1 MASGRLADYLGKGL
15 ASERPATLD
24 LHPEAVGFWYSTDT
38 DTLSAWDG
46 VAWQEG
52 LSGGGLPDAPS
63 DGNTYGRK
71 DGAWSAVGTGGGV
84 QTIVAG
90 TGVAVDATDP
100 ENPIISATGGGGAA
114 DDVTYD
120 NSTSG
125 LAAGDVQAAIDE
137 LAAGAGGD
145 GVTSTTIQRI
155 VTSTDPNQATIDGD
169 LLIVLPVPKVV
180 AAAHS
185 DQTYGTSDSVS
196 SVSVVVPATA
206 RAGDMLIILVGSNGA
221 VATPSGYTLVTSRDA
236 PRTQVA
242 AGLMLSTA
250 FRKTA
255 GGSDAGQTI
264 TVSQAAPGRMGAVL
278 LVVRAEGSS
287 PISVVAQATDSFAA
301 ATNINHPIPN
311 AIAPSLGCLALA
323 TFACAFANTAAETTV
338 AFPVG
343 WTPVTPTVAP
353 VTPTHQR
360 LRNWVGYKRMRR
372 GEGTADA
379 GSCAHSTPTHDGS
392 SIVLILGVSS

>member
-46 VAWQEG
+46 MTWQDD

-71 DGAWSAVGTGGGV
+71 DGTWTAVG
-84 QTIVAG
+84 
-90 TGVAVDATDP
+90 
-100 ENPIISATGGGGAA
+100 SGGGGAA
-114 DDVTYD
+114 EDVTYD
-120 NSTSG
+120 NATSG
-125 LAAGDVQAAIDE
+125 LAAGNVQAAIDE

-180 AAAHS
+180 AVAQS
-185 DQTYGTSDSVS
+185 DQTYGTADSVS

-206 RAGDMLIILVGSNGA
+206 RAGDMLILLVGSRSA
-221 VATPSGYTLVTSRDA
+221 AATPSGYTFIASRDA

-242 AGLMLSTA
+242 DGLGWSTA

-255 GGSDAGQTI
+255 VGADAGQTVTI
-264 TVSQAAPGRMGAVL
+264 SQPTAGRMSAVL
-278 LVVRAEGSS
+278 VVVRAEGSS

-311 AIAPSLGCLALA
+311 AVAPSLGCLALA
-323 TFACAFANTAAETTV
+323 TFACAFSNTAGETTV
-338 AFPVG
+338 ALPVG
-343 WTPVTPTVAP
+343 WTPVTPTTAP
-353 VTPTHQR
+353 LTPTYQR
-360 LRNWVGYKRMRR
+360 LRSWVAYKRMRQ
-372 GEGTADA
+372 GEGTATS
-379 GSCAHSTPTHDGS
+379 GSCAHATTTHDGS
-392 SIVLILGVSS
+392 SIVLILGVAP